1 MDEGPCQKV
10 HSEVLKADFQKS
22 RDVHAYDALIEREFN
37 NRIMEAD
44 RVIKVILLDCCSLP
58 KLHTTHT
65 FVVNPR

>member
-44 RVIKVILLDCCSLP
+44 RVIKVSL
-58 KLHTTHT
+58 
-65 FVVNPR
+65 RI